1 MKKENSENQIADE
14 FLKEKIEEAKKDHDK
29 AVDLYKSYCMGK
41 DLTDEERTRR
51 IHGFRC
57 G

>member
-29 AVDLYKSYCMGK
+29 AVDLYK
-41 DLTDEERTRR
+41 
-51 IHGFRC
+51 
-57 G
+57 

>member
-1 MKKENSENQIADE
+1 MKKENGENQIADE

-41 DLTDEERTRR
+41 DLTDEQRKKR
-51 IHGFRC
+51 IHAFRC